1 LRAVVLSDKRIIE
14 FLNEAFI
21 NTWVLNT
28 DMKRLRDAHGMD
40 SISPLAR
47 AIIQGR
53 KQYSPVDC
61 LVISPE
67 LELLG
72 RQPVNELASGRRR
85 ETKIKSYHAFLVEAL
100 AGKHPG
106 LLEDNPMS
114 R

>member
-1 LRAVVLSDKRIIE
+1 MRAGVLSDKRNIE
-14 FLNEAFI
+14 FLNENFI

-28 DMKRLRDAHGMD
+28 DLKRLRDAQGLD
-40 SISPLAR
+40 AIPPLAR

-61 LVISPE
+61 LIISPE

-72 RQPVNELASGRRR
+72 RQPVNELLSSKYGSLILNYR
-85 ETKIKSYHAFLVEAL
+85 TFLVEGL

-106 LLEDNPMS
+106 L
-114 R
+114 